1 MLQVKMIVFIIH
13 WDKQNT
19 IVIFFLLFHVAFREF
34 KVTRGSIMPIL
45 MPWCWCCV
53 AVTEVTG
60 SGRSREQVLWSP
72 LHCLYNLL

>member
-1 MLQVKMIVFIIH
+1 MIVFIIH

-19 IVIFFLLFHVAFREF
+19 IVNLFFFTFFLLFHVAFREF

-45 MPWCWCCV
+45 MPWCWCCM

-60 SGRSREQVLWSP
+60 SGRSWEQVLRYP